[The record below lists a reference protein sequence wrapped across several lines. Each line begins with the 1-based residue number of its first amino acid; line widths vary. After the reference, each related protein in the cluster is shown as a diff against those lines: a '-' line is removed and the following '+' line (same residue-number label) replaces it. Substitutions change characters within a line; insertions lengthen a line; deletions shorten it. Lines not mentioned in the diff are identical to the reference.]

1 MISAAPQLQA
11 RENPSALHASLGF
24 LLAAA
29 AERVFPDREFF
40 IEHSF
45 LSGYYCHFGVDAPL
59 SGDDVALLAE
69 TLGSFMDGKAQLELL
84 DLPRGE
90 LQAIFEHKRRTD
102 KLEILRRLGLDP
114 IPAAR
119 FETYCDYRF
128 EPMVTDMQRLAN
140 FKLTPYDHGFVLRF
154 PSLLPPF
161 EVPPFRDSPKLY
173 QSIRQRHD
181 WGRSLRITNLRQMNK
196 VLEGEN
202 FREMVLVAEGLHE
215 KTVAEI
221 ADAISAHPQSR
232 AIFVSG
238 PSSSGKTT
246 FAKRLA
252 IQLKVNG
259 LETVS
264 LSMDDYFFDQADMA
278 PEPDGS
284 LNFEGLDV
292 LDVERLI
299 ATVKSLLAGEE
310 SPVRRYSFKKGKG
323 AQTDQTISL
332 PAGAYL
338 IVEGIHG
345 LNPVFSTQLGDDQL
359 QRVYVSAITQ
369 LSIDNEHRISSSDN
383 RLLRRMV
390 RDQQFRG
397 YDAEDTLLRWPSVRL
412 GEEQHV
418 FRYQEAADFMFN
430 SALIYELAALRPMAE
445 IVLRGVP
452 EESPAYPEA
461 SRLATLLSFTQPMD
475 LDPVPRNSILREFL
489 GGSAFRY

>member
-1 MISAAPQLQA
+1 MTPTPPQLQA

-29 AERVFPDREFF
+29 AERIFPDREFF

-45 LSGYYCHFGVDAPL
+45 LSGYYCHFGVDDPL
-59 SGDDVALLAE
+59 PADDVSLLAD
-69 TLGSFMDGKAQLELL
+69 TLGGFIGGTSKLQLLEL
-84 DLPRGE
+84 PRDE
-90 LQAIFEHKRRTD
+90 LQSIFEQKGRTD
-102 KLEILRRLGLDP
+102 KLEILRRLGTETV
-114 IPAAR
+114 PAAR

-128 EPMVTDMQRLAN
+128 EPMLADMQRLAN
-140 FKLTPYDHGFVLRF
+140 FKLTPYDQGFVLRF
-154 PSLLPPF
+154 PSMLPPY
-161 EVPPFRDSPKLY
+161 EVPPFKDSPKLY
-173 QSIRQRHD
+173 RSIRQRHD
-181 WGRSLRITNLRQMNK
+181 WGRSLRINNLGQMNK

-202 FREMVLVAEGLHE
+202 FREMIWVAEGLHE

-221 ADAISAHPQSR
+221 ADGISVHPQRR

-264 LSMDDYFFDQADMA
+264 LSMDNYFLDQANMT

-284 LNFEGLDV
+284 LNFEGLEA
-292 LDVERLI
+292 LDVDRLI
-299 ATVKSLLAGEE
+299 AAVKALLAGQDA
-310 SPVRRYSFKKGKG
+310 PVRRYSFKQGKG
-323 AQTDQTISL
+323 TQSGDTFSL
-332 PAGAYL
+332 PADAYL

-345 LNPVFSTQLGDDQL
+345 LNPVFSTQLGDDQV
-359 QRVYVSAITQ
+359 QRIYVSAITQ

-397 YDAEDTLLRWPSVRL
+397 HSAEATLLRWPSVRL

-430 SALIYELAALRPMAE
+430 SALVYELSALRPLAE
-445 IVLRGVP
+445 KVLRDVP
-452 EESPAYPEA
+452 EDSPAHPEA
-461 SRLATLLSFTQPMD
+461 RRLATMLSFVQSIEI
-475 LDPVPRNSILREFL
+475 DPVPRNSILREFL
-489 GGSAFRY
+489 GGSAFEY